1 MFDLKAG
8 EIVEYSRSLLM
19 NEGIVVRNV
28 VWKSPKGKE
37 VKATFKRLVS
47 LADKNI
53 MAIQIKITPINF
65 EGTVKFSSYVEAGVE
80 NHTRKTNPLVDYGPF
95 GKHLVVEE
103 LKSDE
108 DYILYQG
115 ETKNSKLSMACGS
128 VVVTDGHMTECVI
141 GEEDGHTSYEVYAEE
156 GKEVTFEKMI
166 AYTSEL
172 DMPKEEILPFIRAKL
187 SEAKVLG
194 YDKYEA
200 LQKEKMDEFWSKAD
214 IKIEGDEELQQG
226 IRFNLFHIMQSAGR
240 DGRTGM
246 GAKGLSGEGYEGHYF
261 WDTEMYVLPVFVY
274 TDSELAKQL
283 LNYRY
288 DTLDDARDRA
298 KVLGHMKG
306 ALYPWRT
313 INGKEASTYFPLGT
327 AQYHINADIAYAF
340 KLYLDI
346 TGDDQYLID
355 RAAEVLVETARVW
368 ADVGCFAECKDN
380 KYCICSVTGPDE
392 YNAIVDNNF
401 YTNLMAR
408 ENIRS
413 AMWALDRMKSLD
425 EDAYNKLVEKL
436 ELEDEELEYW
446 ERIINNMYFPFDEKL
461 QIYPQDDGFMMRK
474 PWDIYYTKIIIH
486 CLSTDRRCQNRL
498 MQFLECYFIVTS
510 LQKKSLRET
519 MISIRQLH
527 FIIHHYLLVFLE
539 SLQARLDTMKK
550 LTSISHSQQEWILM
564 ICMIISMQ
572 ESMQLT
578 WQEHGRVLYLVS
590 QVFVLTQANLQFIQ
604 NFLNS
609 GSHTNSVLNI
619 MVAI

>member
-1 MFDLKAG
+1 
-8 EIVEYSRSLLM
+8 
-19 NEGIVVRNV
+19 
-28 VWKSPKGKE
+28 
-37 VKATFKRLVS
+37 
-47 LADKNI
+47 
-53 MAIQIKITPINF
+53 
-65 EGTVKFSSYVEAGVE
+65 
-80 NHTRKTNPLVDYGPF
+80 
-95 GKHLVVEE
+95 
-103 LKSDE
+103 
-108 DYILYQG
+108 
-115 ETKNSKLSMACGS
+115 
-128 VVVTDGHMTECVI
+128 
-141 GEEDGHTSYEVYAEE
+141 
-156 GKEVTFEKMI
+156 MI

-446 ERIINNMYFPFDEKL
+446 EKNY
-461 QIYPQDDGFMMRK
+461 
-474 PWDIYYTKIIIH
+474 
-486 CLSTDRRCQNRL
+486 
-498 MQFLECYFIVTS
+498 
-510 LQKKSLRET
+510 
-519 MISIRQLH
+519 
-527 FIIHHYLLVFLE
+527 
-539 SLQARLDTMKK
+539 
-550 LTSISHSQQEWILM
+550 
-564 ICMIISMQ
+564 
-572 ESMQLT
+572 
-578 WQEHGRVLYLVS
+578 
-590 QVFVLTQANLQFIQ
+590 
-604 NFLNS
+604 
-609 GSHTNSVLNI
+609 
-619 MVAI
+619 

>member
-1 MFDLKAG
+1 
-8 EIVEYSRSLLM
+8 
-19 NEGIVVRNV
+19 
-28 VWKSPKGKE
+28 
-37 VKATFKRLVS
+37 
-47 LADKNI
+47 
-53 MAIQIKITPINF
+53 MAIQIKVTPINF

-141 GEEDGHTSYEVYAEE
+141 GEEDGYTSYEVYAEE

-313 INGKEASTYFPLGT
+313 INGAEASTYYPLGT
-327 AQYHINADIAYAF
+327 AQYHINADIAYALS
-340 KLYLDI
+340 LYLQVS
-346 TGDDQYLID
+346 GDVEYLKEKG
-355 RAAEVLVETARVW
+355 AEILIETARVW
-368 ADVGCFAECKDN
+368 ADVGSFAECKDERSR
-380 KYCICSVTGPDE
+380 YQTSGREGRTG
-392 YNAIVDNNF
+392 
-401 YTNLMAR
+401 
-408 ENIRS
+408 S
-413 AMWALDRMKSLD
+413 W
-425 EDAYNKLVEKL
+425 
-436 ELEDEELEYW
+436 
-446 ERIINNMYFPFDEKL
+446 
-461 QIYPQDDGFMMRK
+461 
-474 PWDIYYTKIIIH
+474 
-486 CLSTDRRCQNRL
+486 
-498 MQFLECYFIVTS
+498 
-510 LQKKSLRET
+510 
-519 MISIRQLH
+519 
-527 FIIHHYLLVFLE
+527 YL
-539 SLQARLDTMKK
+539 
-550 LTSISHSQQEWILM
+550 
-564 ICMIISMQ
+564 
-572 ESMQLT
+572 
-578 WQEHGRVLYLVS
+578 
-590 QVFVLTQANLQFIQ
+590 
-604 NFLNS
+604 
-609 GSHTNSVLNI
+609 
-619 MVAI
+619 

>member
-1 MFDLKAG
+1 MEKNTYPVEEWKVTEEKFVKDWNYRNETTFALSNGYIGTRGTFDEGYPFTVDEGLEGNFINGFYESEHIRYGEWNFGFPETSQSLLNLPNLKKTTIEVNGEMFDLKAG

-53 MAIQIKITPINF
+53 MAIQIKVTPINF

-246 GAKGLSGEGYEGHYF
+246 GAKGLSGEGY
-261 WDTEMYVLPVFVY
+261 
-274 TDSELAKQL
+274 
-283 LNYRY
+283 
-288 DTLDDARDRA
+288 
-298 KVLGHMKG
+298 
-306 ALYPWRT
+306 
-313 INGKEASTYFPLGT
+313 
-327 AQYHINADIAYAF
+327 
-340 KLYLDI
+340 
-346 TGDDQYLID
+346 
-355 RAAEVLVETARVW
+355 
-368 ADVGCFAECKDN
+368 
-380 KYCICSVTGPDE
+380 
-392 YNAIVDNNF
+392 
-401 YTNLMAR
+401 
-408 ENIRS
+408 
-413 AMWALDRMKSLD
+413 
-425 EDAYNKLVEKL
+425 
-436 ELEDEELEYW
+436 
-446 ERIINNMYFPFDEKL
+446 
-461 QIYPQDDGFMMRK
+461 
-474 PWDIYYTKIIIH
+474 
-486 CLSTDRRCQNRL
+486 
-498 MQFLECYFIVTS
+498 
-510 LQKKSLRET
+510 
-519 MISIRQLH
+519 
-527 FIIHHYLLVFLE
+527 
-539 SLQARLDTMKK
+539 
-550 LTSISHSQQEWILM
+550 
-564 ICMIISMQ
+564 
-572 ESMQLT
+572 
-578 WQEHGRVLYLVS
+578 
-590 QVFVLTQANLQFIQ
+590 
-604 NFLNS
+604 
-609 GSHTNSVLNI
+609 
-619 MVAI
+619 